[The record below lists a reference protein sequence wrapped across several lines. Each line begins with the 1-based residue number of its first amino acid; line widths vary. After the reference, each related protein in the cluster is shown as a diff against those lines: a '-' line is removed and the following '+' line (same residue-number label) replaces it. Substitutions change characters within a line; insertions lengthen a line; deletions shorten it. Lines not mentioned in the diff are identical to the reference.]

1 MCVHAVCAPSS
12 CRTNA
17 KWVEMTS
24 VHWYKAT
31 AEKET
36 TAVSLLEEDQIR
48 AEMDNFR
55 KIVEVSNRWGLG
67 LVGGSRPGGCGR
79 AGLGVGAK
87 GWRMPG
93 AGSRGLTGLQKKEAR
108 RSSSACGQPVKQGL
122 DADSVGGPAHQV
134 QATMGRERQYVLE
147 PQLTRTQSAV
157 PAARNAQGTL
167 SRHHVHQK

>member
-1 MCVHAVCAPSS
+1 MCMHIACAPSS

-67 LVGGSRPGGCGR
+67 WVGGGGSRPGGW
-79 AGLGVGAK
+79 GA
-87 GWRMPG
+87 RL
-93 AGSRGLTGLQKKEAR
+93 GSRGLKGGGCQE
-108 RSSSACGQPVKQGL
+108 QGPG
-122 DADSVGGPAHQV
+122 V
-134 QATMGRERQYVLE
+134 
-147 PQLTRTQSAV
+147 
-157 PAARNAQGTL
+157 
-167 SRHHVHQK
+167 